1 LGKIDENEIYFTE
14 KQIIDIEKEKDI
26 NRVLDIGGGGESIIA
41 HLYGDRVISIDLSKE
56 ELLEAEDN
64 DALKIIMDARKMDF
78 LDNQFD
84 LCTSFFTFMY
94 LDKIDYEK
102 VFKEVKRVLKPEG
115 LFLIWDL
122 SIPEKN
128 REDKDFYAINLE
140 VRFNNK
146 KVDTAYGTYWKENSQ
161 KINEFVNLANKN
173 KLEVLKKE
181 TDNHYFYLKSLK
193 KTPSE
198 SLV

>member
-1 LGKIDENEIYFTE
+1 MSEIDENKIYFTE
-14 KQIIDIEKEKDI
+14 KEIINIDKEKDI
-26 NRVLDIGGGGESIIA
+26 NRVLDIGGGGESVIA

-56 ELLEAEDN
+56 ELLEADDN
-64 DALKIIMDARKMDF
+64 ESLKIIMDAREMDF
-78 LDNQFD
+78 LDNQFE

-94 LDKIDYEK
+94 LEKSDYEK

-115 LFLIWDL
+115 KFIIWDL

-128 REDKDFYAINLE
+128 REDKDFYAVKLE

-161 KINEFVNLANKN
+161 KIDDFVDLAHKN
-173 KLEVLKKE
+173 NLEVIKKE
-181 TDNHYFYLKSLK
+181 KDNHYFYLELK
-193 KTPSE
+193 NI
-198 SLV
+198 

>member
-1 LGKIDENEIYFTE
+1 LGKIDENKIYFTE

-122 SIPEKN
+122 SIPEKT
-128 REDKDFYAINLE
+128 EKIKISMQLI
-140 VRFNNK
+140 
-146 KVDTAYGTYWKENSQ
+146 WKLDLII
-161 KINEFVNLANKN
+161 KR
-173 KLEVLKKE
+173 
-181 TDNHYFYLKSLK
+181 
-193 KTPSE
+193 
-198 SLV
+198 

>member
-1 LGKIDENEIYFTE
+1 VSKIDENKIYFTE
-14 KQIIDIEKEKDI
+14 KQVINIEKQKET

-41 HLYGDRVISIDLSKE
+41 QIYGNNVVSIDLSKE

-64 DALKIIMDARKMDF
+64 DALKILMDARSMDF

-94 LDKIDYEK
+94 LDKSDYKK

-115 LFLIWDL
+115 KFIIWDL

-128 REDKDFYAINLE
+128 REDKDFYAVKLE
-140 VRFNNK
+140 VQFKDK
-146 KVDTAYGTYWKENSQ
+146 KINTAYGTYWKENSQ
-161 KINEFVNLANKN
+161 KFNDFVHLANKN
-173 KLEVLKKE
+173 NLEVIKKDI
-181 TDNHYFYLKSLK
+181 DNHCFYLELK
-193 KTPSE
+193 NN
-198 SLV
+198 